1 MKDAER
7 DEQKVLRLLVWTTT
21 LVLIVALVWA
31 SVFDLDEITRGQGR
45 VIPASREQ
53 VVQSLEAGILS
64 ELIVREGDLVEKDQ
78 ILLRVDD
85 IRSGSLYRE
94 SREKM
99 LALLAQ
105 ATRLRAEAY
114 GTSLVFPMELDSMP
128 SLAERERQAYAA
140 RRQALEQQV
149 SALRRSLV
157 AVTREVTLTA
167 PMVKR
172 GVVSEVELLRL
183 QRQQA
188 DLDGQIAER
197 TNRYLTD
204 ANNELG
210 RVESDLAQTREM
222 MLAREDA
229 FKRAVMRSPMKG
241 IVKNIQITTVG
252 AVIQAGQNI
261 LEIIP
266 TQDEMLVEAYVKPA
280 EIAFLVVGQ
289 PVVIK
294 LTAYDFNKY
303 GGLKG
308 ELVHFSPDTLRDE
321 ARNRK
326 SGIHPVE
333 LDEGYYRLL
342 VRFLDPDEKRHGVVL
357 HPSPGMTAT
366 VEILTGKKTVIEY
379 LFRPLQSVTQALR
392 ER

>member
-326 SGIHPVE
+326 PGIHPVE

>member
-1 MKDAER
+1 MIDSELEER
-7 DEQKVLRLLVWTTT
+7 KVLRLLVWTIA
-21 LVLIVALVWA
+21 LVLVLALVWA
-31 SVFDLDEITRGQGR
+31 SLFDLDEITRGQGR

-53 VVQSLEAGILS
+53 VVQSLDSGILS
-64 ELIVREGDLVEKDQ
+64 ELLVREGDLVEKDQ
-78 ILLRVDD
+78 VLLRIDD
-85 IRSGSLYRE
+85 IRSGALYRE
-94 SREKM
+94 TREKM

-114 GTSLVFPMELDSMP
+114 GTSLTFPSELDAQA
-128 SLAERERQAYAA
+128 SLVDRERQAYDA
-140 RRQALEQQV
+140 RKKALEQQL

-157 AVTREVTLTA
+157 AITREVTLTA
-167 PMVKR
+167 PMVKK

-197 TNRYLTD
+197 TNRYLTE
-204 ANNELG
+204 ASNELS

-222 MLAREDA
+222 MLAREDS
-229 FKRAVMRSPMKG
+229 FKRSVMRSPMRG
-241 IVKNIQITTVG
+241 VVKNIQTTTVG

-266 TQDEMLVEAYVKPA
+266 TQDEMLIEAYVKPS
-280 EIAFLVVGQ
+280 EIAFLELGQ
-289 PVVIK
+289 SVVIK

-308 ELVHFSPDTLRDE
+308 ELMHFSPDTLRDDG
-321 ARNRK
+321 RNRK
-326 SGIHPVE
+326 SGASPVE

-342 VRFLDPDEKRHGVVL
+342 IRILDPNEKRHGVVL
-357 HPSPGMTAT
+357 HPTPGMTAT
-366 VEILTGKKTVIEY
+366 VEILTGRKTVIEY

>member
-1 MKDAER
+1 MKDSDFE
-7 DEQKVLRLLVWTTT
+7 EQKTLRLLVWVTS
-21 LVLIVALVWA
+21 LVLISALAWA
-31 SVFDLDEITRGQGR
+31 SLFDLDEITRGQGR

-64 ELIVREGDLVEKDQ
+64 ELLVREGDLVEKDQ
-78 ILLRVDD
+78 VLLKLDD

-99 LALLAQ
+99 FALLAQ
-105 ATRLRAEAY
+105 AARLRAEAY
-114 GTSLVFPMELDSMP
+114 GTTLVFPTELEAMQG
-128 SLAERERQAYAA
+128 LVERERQAFDV
-140 RRQALEQQV
+140 RKNALEQQL
-149 SALRRSLV
+149 SAFKRSLA
-157 AVTREVTLTA
+157 AVSREIALTA
-167 PMVKR
+167 PMVKK

-204 ANNELG
+204 ANAELN
-210 RVESDLAQTREM
+210 RIEADLAQTRET
-222 MLAREDA
+222 MLAREDTY
-229 FKRAVMRSPMKG
+229 KRSELRSPMRG
-241 IVKNIQITTVG
+241 VIKNIQTTTLG
-252 AVIQAGQNI
+252 AVIPAGQNI

-266 TQDEMLVEAYVKPA
+266 THDEMLVEAYVKPT
-280 EIAFLVVGQ
+280 EIAFLSFGQ
-289 PVVIK
+289 SVVIK
-294 LTAYDFNKY
+294 LSAYDFNKY
-303 GGLKG
+303 GGLNG

-321 ARNRK
+321 TRNRK
-326 SGIHPVE
+326 ASAYPVE
-333 LDEGYYRLL
+333 IDEGHYRLL
-342 VRFLDPDEKRHGVVL
+342 IRILNPDKTQHGVVL
-357 HPSPGMTAT
+357 HPTPGMTAT

>member
-1 MKDAER
+1 MKDAEFEER
-7 DEQKVLRLLVWTTT
+7 KVLRLLVWSTL
-21 LVLIVALVWA
+21 LVLVVSLVWA
-31 SVFDLDEITRGQGR
+31 SLFDLDEITRGQGR

-64 ELIVREGDLVEKDQ
+64 ELLVREGDLVEKDQ
-78 ILLRVDD
+78 VLLRIDD

-114 GTSLVFPMELDSMP
+114 GTTLIFPTELASMP
-128 SLAERERQAYAA
+128 FLVERERQAYGA
-140 RRQALEQQV
+140 RKKALDQQL
-149 SALRRSLV
+149 SALKRSFA
-157 AVTREVTLTA
+157 AVTREVALTA

-188 DLDGQIAER
+188 DLEGQIAER

-204 ANNELG
+204 ANNELS
-210 RVESDLAQTREM
+210 RVETDLSQTRET
-222 MLAREDA
+222 MLARKDA
-229 FKRAVMRSPMKG
+229 FNRSEMRSPMKG
-241 IVKNIQITTVG
+241 VIKNIQSTTLG

-280 EIAFLVVGQ
+280 EIAFLSIGQ

-294 LTAYDFNKY
+294 LSAYDFNKY

-308 ELVHFSPDTLRDE
+308 ELVHFSPDTLRDDS
-321 ARNRK
+321 RTRK
-326 SGIHPVE
+326 AGAYPVE

-342 VRFLDPDEKRHGVVL
+342 IRILNPDQKRHGVVL
-357 HPSPGMTAT
+357 HPTPGMTAT

>member
-1 MKDAER
+1 MVADDGISLKKIENSPGSALDWFWDTLWKFRRFYIDSMLAS
-7 DEQKVLRLLVWTTT
+7 VLANLLALASIFFTMNVYDRVVPSQAFASLWTLAIGTT
-21 LVLIVALVWA
+21 LAIVLEFIMRWVKA
-31 SVFDLDEITRGQGR
+31 R
-45 VIPASREQ
+45 
-53 VVQSLEAGILS
+53 
-64 ELIVREGDLVEKDQ
+64 LINLGGKKAD
-78 ILLRVDD
+78 
-85 IRSGSLYRE
+85 
-94 SREKM
+94 
-99 LALLAQ
+99 
-105 ATRLRAEAY
+105 EAY
-114 GTSLVFPMELDSMP
+114 GTSMVFPIKLDSMP
-128 SLAERERQAYAA
+128 LLAERERQAYVA
-140 RRQALEQQV
+140 RKQALEQHL

-167 PMVKR
+167 PMVKK

-188 DLDGQIAER
+188 DLDGQLAER

-210 RVESDLAQTREM
+210 RVESDLAQTRELL
-222 MLAREDA
+222 LAREDA
-229 FKRAVMRSPMKG
+229 FKRSVIRSPMKG
-241 IVKNIQITTVG
+241 VVKNIQITTVG
-252 AVIQAGQNI
+252 AVIPAGQNI

-266 TQDEMLVEAYVKPA
+266 TQDEILVEAYVKPA
-280 EIAFLVVGQ
+280 EIAFLAIGQ
-289 PVVIK
+289 SAMIK

-308 ELVHFSPDTLRDE
+308 ELVHFSPDTLRDDS
-321 ARNRK
+321 RNRK
-326 SGIHPVE
+326 PGANPVE

-342 VRFLDPDEKRHGVVL
+342 IRILDPNEKRHGVTL